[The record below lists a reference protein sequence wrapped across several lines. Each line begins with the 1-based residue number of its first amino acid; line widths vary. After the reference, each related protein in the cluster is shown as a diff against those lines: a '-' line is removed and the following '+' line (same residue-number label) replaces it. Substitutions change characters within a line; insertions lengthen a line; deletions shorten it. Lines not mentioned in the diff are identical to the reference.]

1 MKLKDNKDVLYG
13 SLLITKITPI
23 QKKWRK
29 STNLEEIQ
37 KPEKIQKIEN
47 WMEIQTN

>member
-23 QKKWRK
+23 QKKMEEVDK
-29 STNLEEIQ
+29 SRRNPKTR
-37 KPEKIQKIEN
+37 EN
-47 WMEIQTN
+47 SEN